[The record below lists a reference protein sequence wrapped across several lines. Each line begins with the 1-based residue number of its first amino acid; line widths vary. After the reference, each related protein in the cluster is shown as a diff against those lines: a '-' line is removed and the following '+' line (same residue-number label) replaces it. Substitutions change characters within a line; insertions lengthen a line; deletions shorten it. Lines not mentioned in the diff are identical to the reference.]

1 LDDNLRRKVNYS
13 SYIKNKIWLD
23 FGCGLGGMLDQM
35 EGVAKEALGL
45 EPNKDRAQFVAEK
58 GHKVVA
64 SMNDID
70 DHSVDVITL
79 FHVLEHLVDI
89 DEIFLQIRR
98 CLKDNGVLIVEVPHA
113 RDILFTTFDC
123 DDFKKFTFWS
133 EHLVLHTR
141 NSLHHLLNFFKFSDV
156 QIQGIQRY
164 PLSNH
169 MYWLSKGLPG
179 GHEIMGFLDNDL
191 LDMGYQMSLQK
202 IDRSDTLVAI
212 CRK

>member
-1 LDDNLRRKVNYS
+1 
-13 SYIKNKIWLD
+13 
-23 FGCGLGGMLDQM
+23 
-35 EGVAKEALGL
+35 
-45 EPNKDRAQFVAEK
+45 
-58 GHKVVA
+58 
-64 SMNDID
+64 
-70 DHSVDVITL
+70 
-79 FHVLEHLVDI
+79 
-89 DEIFLQIRR
+89 
-98 CLKDNGVLIVEVPHA
+98 
-113 RDILFTTFDC
+113 
-123 DDFKKFTFWS
+123 
-133 EHLVLHTR
+133 
-141 NSLHHLLNFFKFSDV
+141 LNFFKFSDV